1 MGRGPEHF
9 VRNGVDETLRHNGHE
24 VHTDVVGAAS
34 SFRTEIKTAFELHKL
49 VAERV
54 RSAAQQ
60 GAFPLVLS
68 GNCNTS
74 VGTMTGLDPYELG
87 IIWFD
92 GHADSNTPETTTSG
106 FLDGMGLAIATGG
119 CWKTMAETISGFRP
133 VPEAN
138 SVLVGSRDIVPAERE
153 RLRRSDAT
161 LIEAGLVRRRG
172 MREALG
178 DTLDEL
184 RARVKRFTFTSTW
197 TCLTPLAPRPT
208 SSPHRTG

>member
-24 VHTDVVGAAS
+24 VHTDVVEATS

-54 RSAAQQ
+54 RSTAQQ

-68 GNCNTS
+68 GNRNTS

-92 GHADSNTPETTTSG
+92 GHAISTPRRRRPAVSRRYGARDRHRRLLED
-106 FLDGMGLAIATGG
+106 DGGDDPRFPPDPGS
-119 CWKTMAETISGFRP
+119 ER
-133 VPEAN
+133 
-138 SVLVGSRDIVPAERE
+138 GSRRKPRY
-153 RLRRSDAT
+153 RS
-161 LIEAGLVRRRG
+161 GG
-172 MREALG
+172 
-178 DTLDEL
+178 
-184 RARVKRFTFTSTW
+184 ARTS
-197 TCLTPLAPRPT
+197 AAV
-208 SSPHRTG
+208 